1 MPELTFGE
9 KLLIARKQLDLYQYE
24 MAERL
29 GVHPNSLT
37 KYERGEGKPHAAVVR
52 MFDLLC
58 EQQGIRFDDYT
69 SGSAAADKGAAM
81 KIVLAEKVSPATLA
95 VFAGEPGWEVKTH
108 DQLPDGLP
116 AALAD
121 ADALVVRSAVQVDD
135 ALLEHAP
142 KLRVIGRAG
151 VGVDNI
157 DAEAATRRG
166 IVVMNTPG
174 ANAVAVAELTIGLM
188 IALARKVPA
197 ANATMHAGKWEKKNL
212 QGTELRAKTLGIL
225 GLGRVGLEV
234 ARRARSF
241 GMEIM
246 GTDPFV
252 SPALARENGIS
263 LVPIEELFAKSDYIT
278 LHVGLTPQTTGII
291 NAKTIATMKKGV
303 RIVNCARGELVC
315 DADLAAALKS
325 GQVAGA
331 ALDVFSVE
339 PPKDS
344 PYLGLDNVILSP
356 HVAGSTAEAQE
367 AVGIQIAHQVCEYLK
382 LGVVQNAVNV
392 PSLSRE
398 EYVQLAPYIDLAGR
412 LGSFLAQA
420 GKGGGKSGIDAIH
433 IVYGGTL
440 TEAKTELVRNAA
452 IAGLL
457 QGSENVN
464 RINAAAVAAERGI
477 RVHEQKE
484 ESHRGG
490 AATVLTLVLHT
501 AQGDS
506 RASATVI
513 HGEQPRLLAFD
524 GIDVEAPL
532 EGTLVV
538 CRNLDVPGVIGRIG
552 TILGEQG
559 VNIANFALGRERL
572 GAATPGKPVKALAV
586 VQVDEPVA
594 ESALEALKVIEAL
607 LEARLVKLSDGK

>member
-1 MPELTFGE
+1 MAELSFGE

-52 MFDLLC
+52 MFELLC
-58 EQQGIRFDDYT
+58 EQQGIRFDEYD
-69 SGSAAADKGAAM
+69 SGEKDKGAAM
-81 KIVLAEKVSPATLA
+81 RIVLAEKVSPATLA
-95 VFAGEPGWEVKTH
+95 VFAAEPGWEVKTH
-108 DQLPDGLP
+108 DQLPDGLAP
-116 AALAD
+116 ALAE

-135 ALLEHAP
+135 ALMEHAP

-157 DAEAATRRG
+157 DADAATRRG

-174 ANAVAVAELTIGLM
+174 ANAVAVAELTICLM

-197 ANATMHAGKWEKKNL
+197 ANTGMHAGKWEKKNL
-212 QGTELRAKTLGIL
+212 QGTELRGKTLGIL

-234 ARRARSF
+234 ARRARGF
-241 GMEIM
+241 GMELI
-246 GTDPFV
+246 GSDPFV
-252 SPALARENGIS
+252 SAAVARENGIV
-263 LVPIEELFAKSDYIT
+263 LLPLEELFAKTDFLT
-278 LHVGLTPQTTGII
+278 LHVGLTPQTQGII
-291 NAKTIATMKKGV
+291 NAKTLATMKKGV
-303 RIVNCARGELVC
+303 RIVNCARGELVEEAAL
-315 DADLAAALKS
+315 ADALKS
-325 GQVAGA
+325 GHVAGA

-339 PPKDS
+339 PPKES
-344 PYLGLDNVILSP
+344 PYFGLDNVILTP
-356 HVAGSTAEAQE
+356 HIAGSTAEAQE
-367 AVGIQIAHQVCEYLK
+367 AVGVQIAQQVREYLK
-382 LGVVQNAVNV
+382 LGVVQNAVNL
-392 PSLSRE
+392 PSLSHE
-398 EYVQLAPYIDLAGR
+398 EYVKMAPYIDLAGR

-420 GKGGGKSGIDAIH
+420 GKGGIEAIH
-433 IVYGGTL
+433 LVYGGAL
-440 TEAKTELVRNAA
+440 AEAKTELVRNAA

-464 RINAAAVAAERGI
+464 RINAAAVAQERGI
-477 RVHEQKE
+477 RVHEEKE

-490 AATVLTLVLHT
+490 AATVLTIVLLT
-501 AQGDS
+501 ASGES

-538 CRNLDVPGVIGRIG
+538 CRNLDVPGVIGKIG
-552 TILGEQG
+552 TILGQQG
-559 VNIANFALGRERL
+559 VNIANFALGRERF
-572 GAATPGKPVKALAV
+572 GATLSEPPVKALAV
-586 VQVDEPVA
+586 VQVDEPVS
-594 ESALEALKVIEAL
+594 ESVLDALKVIEAL
-607 LEARLVKLSDGK
+607 LEAKLVKLPDGK